1 MGEKRKCEEYEYEKG
16 ELETRRAKRIG
27 DWRKI
32 EKKEG
37 KKKRKNGKKR
47 VRGRNE
53 KKKVKTTK
61 QRK

>member
-37 KKKRKNGKKR
+37 KKRKNGKKR